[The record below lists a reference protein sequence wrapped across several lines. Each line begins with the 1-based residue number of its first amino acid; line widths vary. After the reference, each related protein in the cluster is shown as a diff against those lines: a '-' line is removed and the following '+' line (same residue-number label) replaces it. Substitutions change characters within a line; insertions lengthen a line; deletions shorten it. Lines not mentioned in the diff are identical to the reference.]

1 MGGPGSGRKADPR
14 RQRLAAALRA
24 RGLTFAEVGR
34 RVGVSREAAR
44 QMVLAPAPPP
54 CASCTAPLPRGSRG
68 GRCPACV
75 AADQAA
81 PFAERLRA
89 LRLAAGLTQ
98 AELAARA
105 GVSEAAVSAYECG
118 RGRPRPRH
126 LAALAR
132 VLGPALTAGA
142 YLRPP

>member
-1 MGGPGSGRKADPR
+1 V
-14 RQRLAAALRA
+14 LALRA

-44 QMVLAPAPPP
+44 LMVLAAASLPP
-54 CASCTAPLPRGSRG
+54 CASCASSLPRGSRG

-75 AADQAA
+75 VADPAA
-81 PFAERLRA
+81 PFTERLRA

-98 AELAARA
+98 AELGARA
-105 GVSEAAVSAYECG
+105 GLSHPAISDCE
-118 RGRPRPRH
+118 RGRRRPPPDR

-132 VLGPALTAGA
+132 VLGPGLLTGAGGQA
-142 YLRPP
+142 P